1 MVHSSIL
8 IDRFIDDFE
17 ADRNPNPIY
26 FYCQR
31 NSAEPER
38 SDPEA
43 TLRSLVRQM
52 SCLRP
57 GGALL
62 QPVRESYDARKKEG
76 FAAGSLSSDECTALI
91 LEMTKYRLMTTLV
104 IDALDECDPDKRDV
118 LLEALSRIVTD
129 STGLVKIFISSRDDG
144 DIVLHL
150 GECPN
155 LKIQAS
161 HNQDDITRYVNSEVR
176 KVIHFKKWRSGNVDK
191 ELEEEIK
198 LALIEKAQGM
208 SVCFPYHD
216 FVTLSDHTLLP
227 PWFWIPKKLIL
238 MCSKVPMGDHAARIS
253 LQPEIT
259 VVGQTTA
266 RDASS
271 KPPEDIR

>member
-1 MVHSSIL
+1 MGPVVTINSSLL

-31 NSAEPER
+31 NHTEPEL

-43 TLRSLVRQM
+43 ILRSLVRQM

-62 QPVRESYDARKKEG
+62 EPVRKVYGARKKDG
-76 FAAGSLSSDECTALI
+76 FAAGSLSSHECTALI
-91 LEMTKYRLMTTLV
+91 VEMTKHRLMTTIV
-104 IDALDECDPDKRDV
+104 IDALDECDPEKRGI
-118 LLEALSRIVTD
+118 LLEALSSIVTD
-129 STGLVKIFISSRDDG
+129 SAGLVKLFVSSRDDR

-161 HNQDDITRYVNSEVR
+161 HNQSDITRYVNSEVS
-176 KVIHFKKWRSGNVDK
+176 KVIHSRKWRSGKVDK
-191 ELEEEIK
+191 MLEQEIK

-208 SVCFPYHD
+208 SV
-216 FVTLSDHTLLP
+216 
-227 PWFWIPKKLIL
+227 
-238 MCSKVPMGDHAARIS
+238 
-253 LQPEIT
+253 
-259 VVGQTTA
+259 
-266 RDASS
+266 
-271 KPPEDIR
+271 

>member
-1 MVHSSIL
+1 MASRCTRQRQKQIGVSSLQQRDRTGPVVTVDSSLL
-8 IDRFIDDFE
+8 IDRFVDDFE

-31 NSAEPER
+31 NHTEPER

-43 TLRSLVRQM
+43 ILRSLVRQM

-62 QPVRESYDARKKEG
+62 HPVRKLYEVRKKEG
-76 FAAGSLSSDECTALI
+76 FAAGSLDSQECTALV
-91 LEMTKYRLMTTLV
+91 LEMTKDRLMTTIV
-104 IDALDECDPDKRDV
+104 IDALDECHPEKRHV
-118 LLEALSRIVTD
+118 LLEALSSIVAD
-129 STGLVKIFISSRDDG
+129 STGLVKLFISSRDDR

-161 HNQDDITRYVNSEVR
+161 HNQSDITRYVNSEVS
-176 KVIHFKKWRSGNVDK
+176 KVIRSRKWRSGKVDK
-191 ELEEEIK
+191 TLEQEIK

-208 SVCFPYHD
+208 SVCVPNHASVAALNVD
-216 FVTLSDHTLLP
+216 
-227 PWFWIPKKLIL
+227 
-238 MCSKVPMGDHAARIS
+238 CSRHAFRS
-253 LQPEIT
+253 
-259 VVGQTTA
+259 
-266 RDASS
+266 
-271 KPPEDIR
+271 

>member
-1 MVHSSIL
+1 MVHSSLL
-8 IDRFIDDFE
+8 IDRFINNFE
-17 ADRNPNPIY
+17 AEKNLYPIY

-43 TLRSLVRQM
+43 ILRSLVRQM

-62 QPVRESYDARKKEG
+62 QPVRESYDARIKEG
-76 FAAGSLSSDECTALI
+76 FAAGSLDSHECTALI
-91 LEMTKYRLMTTLV
+91 LEMTKNRLMTTIV
-104 IDALDECDPDKRDV
+104 IDALDECDPEKRDV
-118 LLEALSRIVTD
+118 LLEALSSIVTD
-129 STGLVKIFISSRDDG
+129 STGLVKIFISSRDDQ

-161 HNQDDITRYVNSEVR
+161 HNQDDIAKYVNSEVS
-176 KVIHFKKWRSGNVDK
+176 KVIHSRKWRSGKVDGD
-191 ELEEEIK
+191 LEKEIK

-208 SVCFPYHD
+208 SVYLPNHVS
-216 FVTLSDHTLLP
+216 VT
-227 PWFWIPKKLIL
+227 
-238 MCSKVPMGDHAARIS
+238 VP
-253 LQPEIT
+253 
-259 VVGQTTA
+259 
-266 RDASS
+266 
-271 KPPEDIR
+271 

>member
-1 MVHSSIL
+1 MVYSSLL
-8 IDRFIDDFE
+8 IDKFIDDFE
-17 ADRNPNPIY
+17 ADKNPNPIY

-43 TLRSLVRQM
+43 ILRSLVRQM

-57 GGALL
+57 GDALL
-62 QPVRESYDARKKEG
+62 QPVRKLYDARKKEG
-76 FAAGSLSSDECTALI
+76 FATGPLGSDECTALI
-91 LEMTKYRLMTTLV
+91 LEMTKDRLMTTIV
-104 IDALDECDPDKRDV
+104 IDALDECDPDKRYV

-129 STGLVKIFISSRDDG
+129 STGLIKIFISSRDDG

-161 HNQDDITRYVNSEVR
+161 HNQDDITRYVFSEVPR
-176 KVIHFKKWRSGNVDK
+176 VIHSKKWRSGKVDE
-191 ELEEEIK
+191 ELELDIV

-208 SVCFPYHD
+208 SVCFPYYD
-216 FVTLSDHTLLP
+216 SVTFSDHTLLP
-227 PWFWIPKKLIL
+227 SCL
-238 MCSKVPMGDHAARIS
+238 
-253 LQPEIT
+253 
-259 VVGQTTA
+259 
-266 RDASS
+266 
-271 KPPEDIR
+271 

>member
-1 MVHSSIL
+1 MVYSSIL

-17 ADRNPNPIY
+17 ADRNPNPTY

-38 SDPEA
+38 SNPEA
-43 TLRSLVRQM
+43 ILRSLVRQM

-62 QPVRESYDARKKEG
+62 QPVRSLYDKRKKEG
-76 FAAGSLSSDECTALI
+76 FAAGSLNSDECTALI
-91 LEMTKYRLMTTLV
+91 LEMIKDRLMTTIV

-118 LLEALSRIVTD
+118 LLEALSKIVTD

-161 HNQDDITRYVNSEVR
+161 HNQDDITRYVNSEVS
-176 KVIHFKKWRSGNVDK
+176 KVIHSRKWRSGKVDK
-191 ELEEEIK
+191 RLEQEIK

-208 SVCFPYHD
+208 LVFFPEHD
-216 FVTLSDHTLLP
+216 FLAFSTCTTPVILLD
-227 PWFWIPKKLIL
+227 
-238 MCSKVPMGDHAARIS
+238 V
-253 LQPEIT
+253 E
-259 VVGQTTA
+259 
-266 RDASS
+266 
-271 KPPEDIR
+271 EDYTNMSQGSYG

>member
-1 MVHSSIL
+1 MVNSSIL

-38 SDPEA
+38 SNPEA
-43 TLRSLVRQM
+43 ILRSLVRQM

-62 QPVRESYDARKKEG
+62 QPVRELYDARKKEG
-76 FAAGSLSSDECTALI
+76 FAAGSLGSDECTALI
-91 LEMTKYRLMTTLV
+91 LEMTKDRLMTTIV

-176 KVIHFKKWRSGNVDK
+176 KVIHSKKWRSGKVDK
-191 ELEEEIK
+191 ELEQYIE
-198 LALIEKAQGM
+198 LALIEKAHGM

-216 FVTLSDHTLLP
+216 SVTFSDHTLLP
-227 PWFWIPKKLIL
+227 SRFWISKKLIL
-238 MCSKVPMGDHAARIS
+238 IYPKVPMGDHATRIS
-253 LQPEIT
+253 LQPEVT

-271 KPPEDIR
+271 KSPEDLR

>member
-1 MVHSSIL
+1 MANSSIL
-8 IDRFIDDFE
+8 IDQLIDDFE

-43 TLRSLVRQM
+43 ILRSLVRQM

-62 QPVRESYDARKKEG
+62 QPVVELYNMRKEEG
-76 FAAGSLSSDECTALI
+76 FAAGSLDSHECTALI
-91 LEMTKYRLMTTLV
+91 LKMTKDRLMTTIV
-104 IDALDECDPDKRDV
+104 IDALDECDPEKRGV
-118 LLEALSRIVTD
+118 LLEALSTIVD
-129 STGLVKIFISSRDDG
+129 NSTGLVKIFISSRDDQ

-161 HNQDDITRYVNSEVR
+161 HNQDDITRYVNSEVGE
-176 KVIHFKKWRSGNVDK
+176 VIHSKKWRSGKVDEK
-191 ELEEEIK
+191 LEQEIK

-208 SVCFPYHD
+208 SVCFP
-216 FVTLSDHTLLP
+216 TMPLLLP
-227 PWFWIPKKLIL
+227 LY
-238 MCSKVPMGDHAARIS
+238 MDYCRHAFG
-253 LQPEIT
+253 LH
-259 VVGQTTA
+259 
-266 RDASS
+266 
-271 KPPEDIR
+271 KCLY

>member
-1 MVHSSIL
+1 MVNSSVL
-8 IDRFIDDFE
+8 IDRLIEDFE

-43 TLRSLVRQM
+43 ILRSLVRQM

-62 QPVRESYDARKKEG
+62 QPVRESYNARKEEG
-76 FAAGSLSSDECTALI
+76 FAAGSLDSHDCTALI
-91 LEMTKYRLMTTLV
+91 LEMTKDRLMTTVV
-104 IDALDECDPDKRDV
+104 IDALDECDPDKRDI
-118 LLEALSRIVTD
+118 LLEALSRIVTE
-129 STGLVKIFISSRDDG
+129 SAGLVKIFISSRDDG

-161 HNQDDITRYVNSEVR
+161 HNQDDITKYVNSEVR
-176 KVIHFKKWRSGNVDK
+176 KVIRSKKWRSGKVDE
-191 ELEEEIK
+191 ELEQEIK
-198 LALIEKAQGM
+198 CALIGKAQGM
-208 SVCFPYHD
+208 SVCFLYHD
-216 FVTLSDHTLLP
+216 FVTFTDHTLLP
-227 PWFWIPKKLIL
+227 SCFWTSKKLIL
-238 MCSKVPMGDHAARIS
+238 ICPKVPMGDHAAPVS
-253 LQPEIT
+253 LQPETT
-259 VVGQTTA
+259 VVGQRTA
-266 RDASS
+266 QEASS
-271 KPPEDIR
+271 KSPEDLR

>member
-1 MVHSSIL
+1 MVYSSIL

-17 ADRNPNPIY
+17 ADRNPNSIY

-38 SDPEA
+38 SNPEA
-43 TLRSLVRQM
+43 ILRSLVRQM

-62 QPVRESYDARKKEG
+62 QPVRKLYDERKKEA
-76 FAAGSLSSDECTALI
+76 FAAGSLNSDECIALV
-91 LEMTKYRLMTTLV
+91 LEMIKDRLMTTIV

-118 LLEALSRIVTD
+118 LLEVLSKIVTD

-161 HNQDDITRYVNSEVR
+161 HNQDDITRYVNSEVS
-176 KVIHFKKWRSGNVDK
+176 KVIHCRKWRSGKVDEK
-191 ELEEEIK
+191 LEQEIK

-208 SVCFPYHD
+208 
-216 FVTLSDHTLLP
+216 
-227 PWFWIPKKLIL
+227 
-238 MCSKVPMGDHAARIS
+238 
-253 LQPEIT
+253 
-259 VVGQTTA
+259 
-266 RDASS
+266 
-271 KPPEDIR
+271 

>member
-1 MVHSSIL
+1 MVYSSIL

-17 ADRNPNPIY
+17 ADKNPNPIY

-43 TLRSLVRQM
+43 ILRSLVRQM

-57 GGALL
+57 GDALL

-76 FAAGSLSSDECTALI
+76 FAAGSLDSHECTALI
-91 LEMTKYRLMTTLV
+91 LKMTKDRLLTTIV
-104 IDALDECDPDKRDV
+104 IDALDECDPEKRDV
-118 LLEALSRIVTD
+118 LLEALSSIVTD
-129 STGLVKIFISSRDDG
+129 STGLVKLFISSRDDR

-150 GECPN
+150 GEFPN

-161 HNQDDITRYVNSEVR
+161 HNQSDITRYVNSEVS
-176 KVIHFKKWRSGNVDK
+176 KVIHSRKWLSGKVD
-191 ELEEEIK
+191 ERLEREIK

-208 SVCFPYHD
+208 LVCFLTHASVAFSEHGLVPLGFEETYTD
-216 FVTLSDHTLLP
+216 VYQGSD
-227 PWFWIPKKLIL
+227 
-238 MCSKVPMGDHAARIS
+238 G
-253 LQPEIT
+253 
-259 VVGQTTA
+259 
-266 RDASS
+266 
-271 KPPEDIR
+271 

>member
-1 MVHSSIL
+1 MVNSSIL
-8 IDRFIDDFE
+8 IDRFIDEFE

-38 SDPEA
+38 SNPEA
-43 TLRSLVRQM
+43 ILGSLVRQM

-62 QPVRESYDARKKEG
+62 QPVLELYDARKKEG

-91 LEMTKYRLMTTLV
+91 LEMTKDRLMTTIV

-129 STGLVKIFISSRDDG
+129 STGLVKLFISSRDDQ

-150 GECPN
+150 GKGPN

-161 HNQDDITRYVNSEVR
+161 HNQSDIARYVNNEVD
-176 KVIHFKKWRSGNVDK
+176 KVIHSSKWRSSKVDEK
-191 ELEEEIK
+191 LKQEIK
-198 LALIEKAQGM
+198 LALTDKAQGM
-208 SVCFPYHD
+208 SVRFQNYVPVAFCEHG
-216 FVTLSDHTLLP
+216 LLP
-227 PWFWIPKKLIL
+227 SCF
-238 MCSKVPMGDHAARIS
+238 
-253 LQPEIT
+253 
-259 VVGQTTA
+259 
-266 RDASS
+266 
-271 KPPEDIR
+271 